1 MVMVIS
7 WSDIMMEHS
16 VMEMHPLN
24 ETNAGANVIQDG
36 KLALR
41 QITPEQVLHLGMS
54 QVVYLKSGMCDGR
67 LLFVLFGAD
76 GTPVMRADDA
86 DAAVQTAVEQGLTF
100 VAVH

>member
-41 QITPEQVLHLGMS
+41 QITPEQLLHLG
-54 QVVYLKSGMCDGR
+54 
-67 LLFVLFGAD
+67 
-76 GTPVMRADDA
+76 
-86 DAAVQTAVEQGLTF
+86 
-100 VAVH
+100 

>member
-41 QITPEQVLHLGMS
+41 QITPEQLLHLGMS

-67 LLFVLFGAD
+67 LLSCCSVP
-76 GTPVMRADDA
+76 TVR
-86 DAAVQTAVEQGLTF
+86 Q
-100 VAVH
+100 